1 MRRFGILLL
10 ALLLLLTGC
19 GPGEDGSGSSG
30 SSSGSQSSGGS
41 SSVQEETEK
50 NTQPF
55 TLAAYPAYSFH
66 PALSTSQANLT
77 LAPLL
82 YESLFTLDS
91 SFTATPQLCQSYSVS
106 EDGLTWTFQLRTG
119 VTFSDGTPLTGEIV
133 AQALLTAKDPASRYT
148 QRLANVS
155 GVSGSG
161 EQVTITLTVPNG
173 ALPALL
179 DIPIALDSSS
189 RPLGTGPYVLAEQ
202 EGKLYLN
209 ARADWWQGAD
219 SLSLKQIPL
228 ATMTQKEQVAT
239 AFNSGE
245 VTLIDADI
253 TGSNELG
260 YSGSYEVW
268 EYNTTGLI
276 YLGFQTAHGVCQDP
290 QVRQAIAK
298 AIDRS
303 AVTDS
308 IYARH
313 ATPATLPVHP
323 DSPLYD
329 EELAQE
335 LEFDLNDLKALELDG
350 KSLTLLVNIEDMA
363 KSAAANRIAQDLES
377 AGLRVTVERLAW
389 EDYVSALASGQFDLY
404 LAEVYLTAD
413 FDLTALVSHQ
423 GALNYGRWSDA
434 AIPGLLDNVRR
445 AQGDERVSRTATL
458 LRYLNQ
464 NAPIA
469 PICFREGTVLTQYDR
484 VENLSPVQGNVFS
497 NLSQWTVK

>member
-1 MRRFGILLL
+1 MRRFPILLL
-10 ALLLLLTGC
+10 ALVLLLAGC
-19 GPGEDGSGSSG
+19 GNTGDVSS
-30 SSSGSQSSGGS
+30 SSSGSQSSSSAS
-41 SSVQEETEK
+41 SSSQEDSK

-82 YESLFTLDS
+82 YESLFTVDS
-91 SFTATPQLCQSYSVS
+91 SFEATGQLCQSYTVS
-106 EDGLTWTFQLRTG
+106 EDGLTWTFQLRSG

-133 AQALLTAKDPASRYT
+133 AQALQTAKDPASRYAK
-148 QRLANVS
+148 RLANVS

-161 EQVTITLTVPNG
+161 EQVVVTLAAPNG
-173 ALPALL
+173 ALPTLL
-179 DIPIALDSSS
+179 DIPIARDSSD
-189 RPLGTGPYVLAEQ
+189 RPLGTGPYVLVE
-202 EGKLYLN
+202 EGGKLYLN
-209 ARADWWQGAD
+209 LRGDWWQGA
-219 SLSLKQIPL
+219 SNLSLQQIPL

-253 TGSNELG
+253 TGSNDLG

-268 EYNTTGLI
+268 EYNTTGLV

-290 QVRQAIAK
+290 EVRQAIAK

-313 ATPATLPVHP
+313 ATPSTLPVHP
-323 DSPLYD
+323 DSAFYD
-329 EELAQE
+329 ESLAQE
-335 LEFDLNDLKALELDG
+335 LEFDLSALRAKGLEG
-350 KSLTLLVNIEDMA
+350 RSLTLLVNIEDMA
-363 KSAAANRIAQDLES
+363 KSAAANRIAQDLET

-389 EDYVSALASGQFDLY
+389 EDYVKALERGQFDLY

-413 FDLTALVSHQ
+413 FDLTALISPQ
-423 GALNYGRWSDA
+423 GELNYGGWNDTA
-434 AIPGLLDNVRR
+434 VPMLLENVRK
-445 AQGDERVSRTATL
+445 AQGEQRISVMTTL

-484 VENLSPVQGNVFS
+484 VENLSPVQGNVFA

>member
-1 MRRFGILLL
+1 MRRFRILLLVL
-10 ALLLLLTGC
+10 ALLLLAGC
-19 GPGEDGSGSSG
+19 GNTGDVS
-30 SSSGSQSSGGS
+30 SSSGSQSSSSDS
-41 SSVQEETEK
+41 SSSQEEPVK

-77 LAPLL
+77 LAPLM

-91 SFTATPQLCQSYSVS
+91 HFEATPQLCQSYTVS
-106 EDGLTWTFQLRTG
+106 DDGLTWTFQIRPG
-119 VTFSDGTPLTGEIV
+119 ITFSDGTPLTGEIV
-133 AQALLTAKDPASRYT
+133 AQALQTARDPASRYAK
-148 QRLANVS
+148 RLANVS

-161 EQVTITLTVPNG
+161 EQVTVTLTTPNG
-173 ALPALL
+173 ALPTLL
-179 DIPIALDSSS
+179 DIPIALDSSN
-189 RPLGTGPYVLAEQ
+189 RPLGTGPYVLVE
-202 EGKLYLN
+202 EGGKLYLN
-209 ARADWWQGAD
+209 LRGDWWQG
-219 SLSLKQIPL
+219 SSNLSLQQIPL

-253 TGSNELG
+253 TGSNDLG

-268 EYNTTGLI
+268 EYNTTGMI

-290 QVRQAIAK
+290 QVRQAIAR

-313 ATPATLPVHP
+313 ATASTLPVHP
-323 DSPLYD
+323 DSAFYD
-329 EELAQE
+329 EETAKVLDYDLSALKSAG
-335 LEFDLNDLKALELDG
+335 LEG

-363 KSAAANRIAQDLES
+363 KSAAANRIAQDLET

-389 EDYVSALASGQFDLY
+389 EDYVKALERGQFDLY

-413 FDLTALVSHQ
+413 FDLTALVSPQ
-423 GALNYGRWSDA
+423 GELNYGGWNDA
-434 AIPGLLDNVRR
+434 AVPTLLENARK
-445 AQGDERVSRTATL
+445 AQGEQRVTAMAAL
-458 LRYLNQ
+458 LNYLNQ
-464 NAPIA
+464 NAPMA
-469 PICFREGTVLTQYDR
+469 PICFQDGTVLTQYDR
-484 VENLSPVQGNVFS
+484 VENLSPVQGNVFA

>member
-1 MRRFGILLL
+1 MRRFRILLLVL
-10 ALLLLLTGC
+10 ALLLLARCGNTG
-19 GPGEDGSGSSG
+19 DVS
-30 SSSGSQSSGGS
+30 SSSGSQSSSSDS
-41 SSVQEETEK
+41 SSSQEEPVK

-77 LAPLL
+77 LAPLM

-91 SFTATPQLCQSYSVS
+91 HFEATPQLCQSYTVS
-106 EDGLTWTFQLRTG
+106 DDGLTWTFQIRPG
-119 VTFSDGTPLTGEIV
+119 ITFSDGTPLTGEIV
-133 AQALLTAKDPASRYT
+133 AQALQTARDPASRYAK
-148 QRLANVS
+148 RLANVS

-161 EQVTITLTVPNG
+161 EQVTVTLTTPNG
-173 ALPALL
+173 ALPTLL
-179 DIPIALDSSS
+179 DIPIALDSSN
-189 RPLGTGPYVLAEQ
+189 RPLGTGPYVLVE
-202 EGKLYLN
+202 EGGKLYLN
-209 ARADWWQGAD
+209 LRGDWWQG
-219 SLSLKQIPL
+219 SSNLSLQQIPL

-253 TGSNELG
+253 TGSNDLG

-268 EYNTTGLI
+268 EYNTTGMI

-290 QVRQAIAK
+290 QVRQAIAR

-313 ATPATLPVHP
+313 ATASTLPVHP
-323 DSPLYD
+323 DSAFYD
-329 EELAQE
+329 EETAKVLDYDLSALKSAG
-335 LEFDLNDLKALELDG
+335 LEG

-363 KSAAANRIAQDLES
+363 KSAAANRIAQDLET

-389 EDYVSALASGQFDLY
+389 EDYVKALERGQFDLY

-413 FDLTALVSHQ
+413 FDLTALVSPQ
-423 GALNYGRWSDA
+423 GELNYGGWNDA
-434 AIPGLLDNVRR
+434 AVPTLLENARK
-445 AQGDERVSRTATL
+445 AQGEQRVTAMAAL
-458 LRYLNQ
+458 LNYLNQ

-469 PICFREGTVLTQYDR
+469 PICFQDGTVLTQYDR
-484 VENLSPVQGNVFS
+484 VENLSPVQGNVFA

>member
-10 ALLLLLTGC
+10 VLALLLAGC
-19 GPGEDGSGSSG
+19 GNTGDVSS
-30 SSSGSQSSGGS
+30 SSSGSQSSS
-41 SSVQEETEK
+41 SSSSSQEEPTK

-82 YESLFTLDS
+82 YESLFVLDS
-91 SFTATPQLCQSYSVS
+91 SFEATPQLCQSYSMS
-106 EDGLTWTFQLRTG
+106 EDGLTWTFQLRAG
-119 VTFSDGTPLTGEIV
+119 ITFSDGTPLTGEIV
-133 AQALLTAKDPASRYT
+133 AQALQTAKDPASRYAK
-148 QRLANVS
+148 RLANVS

-161 EQVTITLTVPNG
+161 DQVTMTLTVPNG
-173 ALPALL
+173 ALPTLL
-179 DIPIALDSSS
+179 DIPIALDNSN
-189 RPLGTGPYVLAEQ
+189 RPLGTGPYVLSEQ
-202 EGKLYLN
+202 AGKLYLN
-209 ARADWWQGAD
+209 LRTDWWQGAD
-219 SLSLKQIPL
+219 SLSLQQIPL
-228 ATMTQKEQVAT
+228 ATMTQKEQVGT

-276 YLGFQTAHGVCQDP
+276 YLGFQTAYGVCQDP
-290 QVRQAIAK
+290 QVRQAIAR
-298 AIDRS
+298 AVDRS
-303 AVTDS
+303 YVADS

-313 ATPATLPVHP
+313 ATVTTLPVHP
-323 DSPLYD
+323 STSLYNG
-329 EELAQE
+329 ELAQALTYDLSSLKSMG
-335 LEFDLNDLKALELDG
+335 LEG

-363 KSAAANRIAQDLES
+363 KSAAANRIEEDLES

-389 EDYVSALASGQFDLY
+389 EDYVKALERGQFDLY

-413 FDLTALVSHQ
+413 FDLTSLISPQ
-423 GALNYGRWSDA
+423 GELNYGGWNDA
-434 AIPGLLDNVRR
+434 AAPGLLENARK
-445 AQGDERVSRTATL
+445 AQGEQRVTAMTNL
-458 LRYLNQ
+458 LSYLNQ

-484 VENLSPVQGNVFS
+484 VEGVAPVQGNVFAD
-497 NLSQWTVK
+497 LSQWTVK

>member
-1 MRRFGILLL
+1 MRRFRILLLVL
-10 ALLLLLTGC
+10 ALLLLAGC
-19 GPGEDGSGSSG
+19 GNTGDVS
-30 SSSGSQSSGGS
+30 SSSGSQSSSGDS
-41 SSVQEETEK
+41 SSSQEEPVK

-77 LAPLL
+77 LAPLM

-91 SFTATPQLCQSYSVS
+91 HFEATPQLCQNYTVS
-106 EDGLTWTFQLRTG
+106 DDGLTWTFQIRPG
-119 VTFSDGTPLTGEIV
+119 ITFSDGTPLTGEIV
-133 AQALLTAKDPASRYT
+133 AQALQTARDPASRYAK
-148 QRLANVS
+148 RLANVS

-161 EQVTITLTVPNG
+161 EQVTVTLTTPNG
-173 ALPALL
+173 ALPTLL
-179 DIPIALDSSS
+179 DIPIALDSSN
-189 RPLGTGPYVLAEQ
+189 RPLGTGPYVLVEAG
-202 EGKLYLN
+202 GKLYLN
-209 ARADWWQGAD
+209 LRGDWWQGA
-219 SLSLKQIPL
+219 SNLSLQQIPL

-253 TGSNELG
+253 TGSNDLG

-268 EYNTTGLI
+268 EYNTTGMI

-303 AVTDS
+303 AVTDG

-313 ATPATLPVHP
+313 ATASTLPVHP
-323 DSPLYD
+323 DSEFYD
-329 EELAQE
+329 EETAKV
-335 LEFDLNDLKALELDG
+335 LEYDLSALKSAGLEG

-363 KSAAANRIAQDLES
+363 KSAAANRIAQDLET

-389 EDYVSALASGQFDLY
+389 EDYVKALERGQFDLY

-413 FDLTALVSHQ
+413 FDLTALVSPQ
-423 GALNYGRWSDA
+423 GELNYGGWNDA
-434 AIPGLLDNVRR
+434 AVPTLLDNARK
-445 AQGDERVSRTATL
+445 AQGEQRPTAMAAL
-458 LRYLNQ
+458 LNYLNQ

-469 PICFREGTVLTQYDR
+469 PICFQEGTVLTQYDR
-484 VENLSPVQGNVFS
+484 VENLSPVQGNVFA

>member
-1 MRRFGILLL
+1 MRRFRILLLVL
-10 ALLLLLTGC
+10 ALLLLAGC
-19 GPGEDGSGSSG
+19 GNTGDVS
-30 SSSGSQSSGGS
+30 SSSGSHS
-41 SSVQEETEK
+41 SSSDSSSSQEEPVK

-77 LAPLL
+77 LAPLM

-91 SFTATPQLCQSYSVS
+91 HFEATPQLCQSYTVS
-106 EDGLTWTFQLRTG
+106 DDGLTWTFQIRPG
-119 VTFSDGTPLTGEIV
+119 ITFSDGTPLTGEIV
-133 AQALLTAKDPASRYT
+133 AQALQTARDPASRYAK
-148 QRLANVS
+148 RLANVS

-161 EQVTITLTVPNG
+161 EQVTVTLTTPNG
-173 ALPALL
+173 ALPTLL
-179 DIPIALDSSS
+179 DIPIALDSSN
-189 RPLGTGPYVLAEQ
+189 RPLGTGPYVLVE
-202 EGKLYLN
+202 EGGKLYLN
-209 ARADWWQGAD
+209 LRGDWWQG
-219 SLSLKQIPL
+219 SSNLSLQQIPL

-253 TGSNELG
+253 TGSNDLG

-268 EYNTTGLI
+268 EYNTTGMI

-290 QVRQAIAK
+290 QVRQAIAR

-313 ATPATLPVHP
+313 ATASTLPVHP
-323 DSPLYD
+323 DSAFYD
-329 EELAQE
+329 EETAKVLDYDLSALKSAG
-335 LEFDLNDLKALELDG
+335 LEG

-363 KSAAANRIAQDLES
+363 KSAAANRIAQDLET

-389 EDYVSALASGQFDLY
+389 EDYVKALKRGQFDLY

-413 FDLTALVSHQ
+413 FDLTALVSPQ
-423 GALNYGRWSDA
+423 GELNYGGWNDA
-434 AIPGLLDNVRR
+434 AVPTLLENARK
-445 AQGDERVSRTATL
+445 AQGEQRVTAMAAL
-458 LRYLNQ
+458 LNYLNQ

-469 PICFREGTVLTQYDR
+469 PICFQDGTVLTQYDR
-484 VENLSPVQGNVFS
+484 VENLSPVQGNVFA

>member
-1 MRRFGILLL
+1 MRRFRILLLVL
-10 ALLLLLTGC
+10 ALLLLAGC
-19 GPGEDGSGSSG
+19 GNTGDVS
-30 SSSGSQSSGGS
+30 SSSGSQSSSSDS
-41 SSVQEETEK
+41 SSSQEEPVK

-77 LAPLL
+77 LAPLM

-91 SFTATPQLCQSYSVS
+91 RFEATPQLCQSYTVS
-106 EDGLTWTFQLRTG
+106 DDGLTWTFQIRPG
-119 VTFSDGTPLTGEIV
+119 ITFSDGTPLTGEIV
-133 AQALLTAKDPASRYT
+133 AQALQTARDPASRYAK
-148 QRLANVS
+148 RLANVS

-161 EQVTITLTVPNG
+161 EQVTVTLTTPNG
-173 ALPALL
+173 ALPTLL
-179 DIPIALDSSS
+179 DIPIALDNSN
-189 RPLGTGPYVLAEQ
+189 RPLGTGPYVLVE
-202 EGKLYLN
+202 EGGKLYLN
-209 ARADWWQGAD
+209 LRGDWWQG
-219 SLSLKQIPL
+219 SSNLSLQQIPL

-253 TGSNELG
+253 TGSNDLG

-268 EYNTTGLI
+268 EYNTTGMI

-290 QVRQAIAK
+290 QVRQAIAR

-313 ATPATLPVHP
+313 ATASTLPVHP
-323 DSPLYD
+323 DSAFYD
-329 EELAQE
+329 EETAKVLDYDLSALKSAG
-335 LEFDLNDLKALELDG
+335 LEG

-363 KSAAANRIAQDLES
+363 KSAAANRIAQDLET

-389 EDYVSALASGQFDLY
+389 EDYVKALERGQFDLY

-413 FDLTALVSHQ
+413 FDLTALVSPQ
-423 GALNYGRWSDA
+423 GELNYGGWNDA
-434 AIPGLLDNVRR
+434 AVPTLLENARK
-445 AQGDERVSRTATL
+445 AQGEQRVTAMAAL
-458 LRYLNQ
+458 LNYLNQ

-469 PICFREGTVLTQYDR
+469 PICFQDGTVLTQYDR
-484 VENLSPVQGNVFS
+484 VENLSPVQGNVFA

>member
-1 MRRFGILLL
+1 MRRLSILLL
-10 ALLLLLTGC
+10 ALVLLLAGC
-19 GPGEDGSGSSG
+19 GNTGEGSS
-30 SSSGSQSSGGS
+30 SSSGSQSSS
-41 SSVQEETEK
+41 SSSSSSQEEPAK

-77 LAPLL
+77 LAPLM

-91 SFTATPQLCQSYSVS
+91 SFEATPQLCQSYTVS
-106 EDGLTWTFQLRTG
+106 DDGLTWTFQLRPG
-119 VTFSDGTPLTGEIV
+119 ITFSDGTPLTGAVV
-133 AQALLTAKDPASRYT
+133 AQALQTARDPASRYAK
-148 QRLANVS
+148 RLANVS

-161 EQVTITLTVPNG
+161 DQVTVTLAVPNG
-173 ALPALL
+173 ALPTLL
-179 DIPIALDSSS
+179 DIPIALDSSN
-189 RPLGTGPYVLAEQ
+189 RPLGTGPYVLVE
-202 EGKLYLN
+202 EGGKLYLN
-209 ARADWWQGAD
+209 LRGDWWQGAD
-219 SLSLKQIPL
+219 TLSFQQIPL

-253 TGSNELG
+253 TGSNDLG

-276 YLGFQTAHGVCQDP
+276 YLGFQTAHGMCQDP
-290 QVRQAIAK
+290 QTRQAIAR

-303 AVTDS
+303 AVTDG

-313 ATPATLPVHP
+313 ATPSTLPVHP
-323 DSPLYD
+323 DSTLYD
-329 EELAQE
+329 AELSKE
-335 LEFDLNDLKALELDG
+335 LEYDLSSLKSMGLEG

-363 KSAAANRIAQDLES
+363 KSAAANRIAQDLET

-389 EDYVSALASGQFDLY
+389 EDYVKALERGQFDLY

-413 FDLTALVSHQ
+413 FDLTALISPQ
-423 GALNYGRWSDA
+423 GGLNYGNWNDA
-434 AIPGLLDNVRR
+434 AVPGLLENVRK
-445 AQGDERVSRTATL
+445 AQGEQRVTTMATL

-469 PICFREGTVLTQYDR
+469 PICFREGTVLTQYNR
-484 VENLSPVQGNVFS
+484 VENLNPIQGNVFA

>member
-1 MRRFGILLL
+1 MRRFRILLLVL
-10 ALLLLLTGC
+10 ALLLLAGC
-19 GPGEDGSGSSG
+19 GNTGDVS
-30 SSSGSQSSGGS
+30 SSSGSQSSSGDS
-41 SSVQEETEK
+41 SSSQEEPVK

-77 LAPLL
+77 LAPLM

-91 SFTATPQLCQSYSVS
+91 HFEATPQLCQSYTVS
-106 EDGLTWTFQLRTG
+106 DDGLTWTFQIRPG
-119 VTFSDGTPLTGEIV
+119 ITFSDGTPLTGEIV
-133 AQALLTAKDPASRYT
+133 AQALQTARDPASRYAK
-148 QRLANVS
+148 RLANVS

-161 EQVTITLTVPNG
+161 EQVTVTLTTPNG
-173 ALPALL
+173 ALPTLL
-179 DIPIALDSSS
+179 DIPIALDSSN
-189 RPLGTGPYVLAEQ
+189 RPLGTGPYVLVEAG
-202 EGKLYLN
+202 GKLYLN
-209 ARADWWQGAD
+209 LRGDWWQGA
-219 SLSLKQIPL
+219 SNLSLQQIPL

-253 TGSNELG
+253 TGSNDLG

-268 EYNTTGLI
+268 EYNTTGMI

-303 AVTDS
+303 AVTDG

-313 ATPATLPVHP
+313 ATASTLPVHP
-323 DSPLYD
+323 DSGFYD
-329 EELAQE
+329 EETAKV
-335 LEFDLNDLKALELDG
+335 LEYDLSALKSAGLEG

-363 KSAAANRIAQDLES
+363 KSAAANRIAQDLET

-389 EDYVSALASGQFDLY
+389 EDYVKALERGQFDLY

-413 FDLTALVSHQ
+413 FDLTALVSPQ
-423 GALNYGRWSDA
+423 GELNYGGWNDA
-434 AIPGLLDNVRR
+434 AVPTLLDNARK
-445 AQGDERVSRTATL
+445 AQGEQRPTAMAAL
-458 LRYLNQ
+458 LNYLNQ

-469 PICFREGTVLTQYDR
+469 PICFQEGTVLTQYDR
-484 VENLSPVQGNVFS
+484 VENLSPVQGNVFA

>member
-1 MRRFGILLL
+1 MRRLSILLL
-10 ALLLLLTGC
+10 ALVLLLAGC
-19 GPGEDGSGSSG
+19 GNTGDV
-30 SSSGSQSSGGS
+30 SSSSSSQSSSSDS
-41 SSVQEETEK
+41 SSQEEPTK

-77 LAPLL
+77 LAPLM
-82 YESLFTLDS
+82 YESLFTLNS
-91 SFTATPQLCQSYSVS
+91 SFEATPQLCQSYTVS
-106 EDGLTWTFQLRTG
+106 DDALTWTFQLRAG
-119 VTFSDGTPLTGEIV
+119 ITFSDGTPLTGGIV
-133 AQALLTAKDPASRYT
+133 AQALQTARDPASRYAK
-148 QRLANVS
+148 RLANVS

-161 EQVTITLTVPNG
+161 DQVTVTLTTPNG
-173 ALPALL
+173 VLPTLL
-179 DIPIALDSSS
+179 DIPIALDSSD
-189 RPLGTGPYVLAEQ
+189 RPLGTGPYVLVE
-202 EGKLYLN
+202 EGGKLYLN
-209 ARADWWQGAD
+209 LRGDWWQGAD
-219 SLSLKQIPL
+219 SLSLQQIPL
-228 ATMTQKEQVAT
+228 ATMTQKEQMAT

-245 VTLIDADI
+245 VTLIDANI
-253 TGSNELG
+253 TGSNDLG

-290 QVRQAIAK
+290 QVRQAIAR

-313 ATPATLPVHP
+313 ATPSTLPVHP
-323 DSPLYD
+323 DSALYD
-329 EELAQE
+329 EELA
-335 LEFDLNDLKALELDG
+335 KELDYDLASLRSAGLEG

-363 KSAAANRIAQDLES
+363 KSAAANRIAQDLEN

-389 EDYVSALASGQFDLY
+389 EDYVKALERGQFDLY

-413 FDLTALVSHQ
+413 FDLTALLSPQ
-423 GALNYGRWSDA
+423 GELNYGGWNDA
-434 AIPGLLDNVRR
+434 AVPMLLENVRK
-445 AQGDERVSRTATL
+445 AQGEQRIEVMATL

-469 PICFREGTVLTQYDR
+469 PICFRQGTVLTQYDR
-484 VENLSPVQGNVFS
+484 VENLNPIQGNVFA

>member
-1 MRRFGILLL
+1 MRRLSILLLVL
-10 ALLLLLTGC
+10 ALLLAGC
-19 GPGEDGSGSSG
+19 GKTGEGSS
-30 SSSGSQSSGGS
+30 SSSGSQSSSGSS
-41 SSVQEETEK
+41 SSVQEEPTT

-77 LAPLL
+77 LAPLV

-91 SFTATPQLCQSYSVS
+91 TFTPTPQLCQSYTVS
-106 EDGLTWTFQLRTG
+106 DDGLTWTFQLKAG
-119 VTFSDGTPLTGEIV
+119 ITFSDGTPLTGEIV
-133 AQALLTAKDPASRYT
+133 AQALQTAKDPASRYAG
-148 QRLANVS
+148 RLANVS

-161 EQVTITLTVPNG
+161 DQVTMTLTTPNG

-179 DIPIALDSSS
+179 DIPIALDSSN
-189 RPLGTGPYVLAEQ
+189 RPLGTGPYVLVE
-202 EGKLYLN
+202 EGGKLYLN
-209 ARADWWQGAD
+209 LRGDWWQGAS
-219 SLSLKQIPL
+219 SLSLQQIPL

-253 TGSNELG
+253 TGSNDLG

-290 QVRQAIAK
+290 EVRQAIAK

-323 DSPLYD
+323 DSALYD

-335 LEFDLNDLKALELDG
+335 FAYDLSSLKAMDLSK

-363 KSAAANRIAQDLES
+363 KSAAANRIAQDLET

-389 EDYVSALASGQFDLY
+389 EDYVKALERGQFDLY

-413 FDLTALVSHQ
+413 FDLTALVSPQ
-423 GALNYGRWSDA
+423 GALNYGGWNDGA
-434 AIPGLLDNVRR
+434 VPGLLENVRK
-445 AQGDERVSRTATL
+445 AQGEQRVTVMATL

-464 NAPIA
+464 KAPIA

-484 VENLSPVQGNVFS
+484 VENLSPVQGNVFA

>member
-10 ALLLLLTGC
+10 VLALLLAGC
-19 GPGEDGSGSSG
+19 GNTGEGSS
-30 SSSGSQSSGGS
+30 SSSGSQSSS
-41 SSVQEETEK
+41 SSSSSQEEK

-82 YESLFTLDS
+82 YESLFTVDS
-91 SFTATPQLCQSYSVS
+91 TFTATPQLCQSYTVS
-106 EDGLTWTFQLRTG
+106 EDGLTWTLQLRAG
-119 VTFSDGTPLTGEIV
+119 VTFSDGTALTGEIV
-133 AQALLTAKDPASRYT
+133 AQALQTAKDPASRYAK
-148 QRLANVS
+148 RLANVS

-161 EQVTITLTVPNG
+161 DQVTITLTVPNG
-173 ALPALL
+173 ALPTLL

-189 RPLGTGPYVLAEQ
+189 RPLGTGPYVLSEQ
-202 EGKLYLN
+202 NGKLYLN
-209 ARADWWQGAD
+209 AREDWWQGAD
-219 SLSLKQIPL
+219 SLSIKQISL
-228 ATMTQKEQVAT
+228 ATMTQKEQVGT

-276 YLGFQTAHGVCQDP
+276 YLGFQTAHGVCQKAE
-290 QVRQAIAK
+290 VRQAIAK

-303 AVTDS
+303 YVTDS
-308 IYARH
+308 VYARH
-313 ATPATLPVHP
+313 ATAATLPVHP
-323 DSPLYD
+323 DSALYD
-329 EELAQE
+329 AELAQE
-335 LEFDLNDLKALELDG
+335 LEYDLSALKALGLEG

-363 KSAAANRIAQDLES
+363 KSAAANRIEEDLES

-389 EDYVSALASGQFDLY
+389 EDYVKALERGQFDLY

-413 FDLTALVSHQ
+413 FDLTSLISPQ
-423 GALNYGRWSDA
+423 GELNYGGWNDA
-434 AIPGLLDNVRR
+434 AIPGLLDNVRL
-445 AQGDERVSRTATL
+445 AQGDERVERMTTL

>member
-1 MRRFGILLL
+1 MRRLSILLLVL
-10 ALLLLLTGC
+10 ALLLAGC
-19 GPGEDGSGSSG
+19 GGTGEGSGSA
-30 SSSGSQSSGGS
+30 SGSQSSGGDS
-41 SSVQEETEK
+41 SSVQEEVK

-77 LAPLL
+77 LAPLM

-91 SFTATPQLCQSYSVS
+91 AFAAQPQLCQNYWVS
-106 EDGLTWTFQLRTG
+106 EDGLTWTFQLRPG
-119 VTFSDGTPLTGEIV
+119 LTFSDGTPLTGEIV
-133 AQALLTAKDPASRYT
+133 ARALQTARDPASRYAK
-148 QRLANVS
+148 RLANVS

-161 EQVTITLTVPNG
+161 DQVTVTLAVPNG
-173 ALPALL
+173 ALPTLL
-179 DIPIALDSSS
+179 DIPIALDSST
-189 RPLGTGPYVLAEQ
+189 RPLGTGPYVLVE
-202 EGKLYLN
+202 EGGKLYLN
-209 ARADWWQGAD
+209 LRGDWWQGSD
-219 SLSLKQIPL
+219 TLSLQQIPL

-268 EYNTTGLI
+268 EYNTTGLL

-290 QVRQAIAK
+290 QVRQAVAR

-303 AVTDS
+303 AVTDG

-313 ATPATLPVHP
+313 AVPATLPVHP
-323 DSPLYD
+323 DSGYYD
-329 EELAQE
+329 GELARE
-335 LEFDLNDLKALELDG
+335 LEYDLSSLKSMGLEG

-363 KSAAANRIAQDLES
+363 KISAANRIAQDLES
-377 AGLRVTVERLAW
+377 AGLAVTVERLAW
-389 EDYVSALASGQFDLY
+389 EDYTRALERGQFDLY

-413 FDLTALVSHQ
+413 FDLTALIAPQ
-423 GALNYGRWSDA
+423 GELNYGGWNDA
-434 AIPGLLDNVRR
+434 AVPLLLENVRK
-445 AQGDERVSRTATL
+445 AQGEQRVTVMATL

-469 PICFREGTVLTQYDR
+469 PICFRQGTVLTQYGR
-484 VENLSPVQGNVFS
+484 VGGLTPIQGNVFS

>member
-1 MRRFGILLL
+1 MRRFRILLLVL
-10 ALLLLLTGC
+10 ALLLLAGC
-19 GPGEDGSGSSG
+19 GNTGDVS
-30 SSSGSQSSGGS
+30 SSSGSQSSSSDS
-41 SSVQEETEK
+41 SSSQEEPVK

-77 LAPLL
+77 LAPLM

-91 SFTATPQLCQSYSVS
+91 HFEATPQLCQSYTVS
-106 EDGLTWTFQLRTG
+106 DDGLTWTFQIRPG
-119 VTFSDGTPLTGEIV
+119 ITFSDGTPLTGEIV
-133 AQALLTAKDPASRYT
+133 AQALQTARDPASRYAK
-148 QRLANVS
+148 RLANVS

-161 EQVTITLTVPNG
+161 EQVTVTLTTPNG
-173 ALPALL
+173 ALPTLL
-179 DIPIALDSSS
+179 DIPIALDSSN
-189 RPLGTGPYVLAEQ
+189 RPLGTGPYVLVE
-202 EGKLYLN
+202 EGGKLYLN
-209 ARADWWQGAD
+209 LRGDWWQG
-219 SLSLKQIPL
+219 SSNLSLQQIPL

-253 TGSNELG
+253 TGSNDLG

-268 EYNTTGLI
+268 EYNTTGMI

-290 QVRQAIAK
+290 QVRQAIAR

-313 ATPATLPVHP
+313 ATASTLPVHP
-323 DSPLYD
+323 DSAFYD
-329 EELAQE
+329 EETAKVLDYDLSALKSAG
-335 LEFDLNDLKALELDG
+335 LEG

-363 KSAAANRIAQDLES
+363 KSAAANRIAQDLET

-389 EDYVSALASGQFDLY
+389 EDYVKALERGQFDLY

-413 FDLTALVSHQ
+413 FDLTALVTPQ
-423 GALNYGRWSDA
+423 GELNYGGWNDA
-434 AIPGLLDNVRR
+434 AVPTLLENARK
-445 AQGDERVSRTATL
+445 AQGEQRVTAMAAL
-458 LRYLNQ
+458 LNYLNQ

-469 PICFREGTVLTQYDR
+469 PICFQDGTVLTQYDR
-484 VENLSPVQGNVFS
+484 VENLSPVQGNVFA